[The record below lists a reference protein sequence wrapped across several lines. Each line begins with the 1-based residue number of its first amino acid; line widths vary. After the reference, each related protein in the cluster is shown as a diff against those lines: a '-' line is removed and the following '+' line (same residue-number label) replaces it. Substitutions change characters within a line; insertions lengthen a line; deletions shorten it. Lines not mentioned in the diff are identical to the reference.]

1 MNCDIARAVQIFTP
15 SRAHL
20 GDLLRPKR
28 PTKILDLR
36 RKEWKILSICS
47 AQSRAGSSDP
57 PRPCNATFL
66 TTKFA
71 GPKDP
76 AKIDWIFW
84 GKFSRRHLCVSASGE
99 CLLRVFLLF
108 TTSDTPAIETSTF
121 VEVIPSNTEMR
132 RTTSNP
138 PNPDGGR
145 VLESENN
152 GG

>member
-1 MNCDIARAVQIFTP
+1 MNCDIARAGQIFTP

-28 PTKILDLR
+28 LTKILGLR
-36 RKEWKILSICS
+36 RKESKFLSICS

-57 PRPCNATFL
+57 PRPWNATFF

-84 GKFSRRHLCVSASGE
+84 GKISRRHLCVSASGE

-138 PNPDGGR
+138 PKSRRKSRSGIR
-145 VLESENN
+145 K
-152 GG
+152 